1 MTITTTN
8 PDTRVEAVNDSHEI
22 LSYATGKS
30 TLGSVLVAS
39 SAKGVAAI
47 LIGDDTPALV
57 EELQAS
63 FPEAELRAAD
73 DDRLVGRVVGLVE
86 DPSSIVDLPLDIR
99 GTPFQQKVWAALQA
113 IPAGVTETYSALAI
127 RVGDPNAVRAVASAC
142 AANKLAVAIPC
153 HRVLRADG
161 SLSGYRWGVDRK
173 RALIVREAFVTQ
185 MTA

>member
-1 MTITTTN
+1 MTIS
-8 PDTRVEAVNDSHEI
+8 TRPKTGVEALNNGHEI
-22 LSYATGKS
+22 LSYTVGKS

-47 LIGDDTPALV
+47 LIGDDTPSLV
-57 EELQAS
+57 EELRDGFPGAVLQAT
-63 FPEAELRAAD
+63 D
-73 DDRLVGRVVGLVE
+73 DDRFIGRVVGLVE
-86 DPSSIVDLPLDIR
+86 DPSSTVDLPLDIR
-99 GTPFQQKVWAALQA
+99 GTQFQQKVWAALQA
-113 IPAGVTETYSALAI
+113 IPAGVTETYSDLAS

-173 RALIVREAFVTQ
+173 RALIARETFVTR